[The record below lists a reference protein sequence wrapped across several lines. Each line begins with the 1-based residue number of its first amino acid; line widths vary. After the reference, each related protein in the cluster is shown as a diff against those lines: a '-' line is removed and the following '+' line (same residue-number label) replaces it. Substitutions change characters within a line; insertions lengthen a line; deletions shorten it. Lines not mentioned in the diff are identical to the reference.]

1 MATVCGQ
8 IASNILKSCTK
19 PLQGGT
25 KDRALIINFEDI
37 ASIVYNGTN
46 VSTVEDIVL
55 KTSKLAYQIDGKN
68 NSIAPKAMLVKQ
80 GYENMF
86 DHSVQLKG
94 FDISPEIKEHFNSGK
109 DGRYVVIV
117 ENYFKGTAGNSAFE
131 IYGLTSGLE
140 LTALERDPNNAD
152 TQGAFD
158 FTFSTVLNKEPKL
171 PNNLF
176 ITSYAL
182 SKAVVDG
189 LLS

>member
-1 MATVCGQ
+1 MATICGK
-8 IASNILKSCTK
+8 IASNILKSCAK

-25 KDRALIINFEDI
+25 KDRAIIINFDDI
-37 ASIVYNGTN
+37 SSIVYNSTN
-46 VSTVEDIVL
+46 TATIEDIVL
-55 KTSKLAYQIDGKN
+55 ATGKVAYQIDGKN
-68 NSIAPKAMLVKQ
+68 NSIAPKSMLVKQ

-86 DHSVQLKG
+86 DHVVQMKG
-94 FDISPEIKEHFNSGK
+94 FDISPDVKEQLNSAK
-109 DGRYVVIV
+109 DGRFVVIV

-131 IYGLTSGLE
+131 VYGLTTGLE
-140 LTALERDPNNAD
+140 ITALERDANNAD

-158 FTFSTVLNKEPKL
+158 FTFSTALNKEPKL

>member
-1 MATVCGQ
+1 MSTVCGK

-25 KDRALIINFEDI
+25 KDRALIINFDDI
-37 ASIVYNGTN
+37 ASIVYNSTN
-46 VSTVEDIVL
+46 TATVEDIVL
-55 KTSKLAYQIDGKN
+55 VTGKVAYQIDGKN

-86 DHSVQLKG
+86 DHSVQMKG
-94 FDISPEIKEHFNSGK
+94 FDIAPEIKEQFNSAK
-109 DGRYVVIV
+109 DGRFVVIV

-131 IYGLTSGLE
+131 VYGLTSGLE

-176 ITSYAL
+176 ITSYAA

>member
-1 MATVCGQ
+1 MSVVCGK
-8 IASNILKSCTK
+8 IAGNITKSCTN

-25 KDRALIINFEDI
+25 KDRAIIINFDDI
-37 ASIVYNGTN
+37 SSIVYNGTN
-46 VSTVEDIVL
+46 VATVEDIVL
-55 KTSKLAYQIDGKN
+55 LTSKVAYQIDGKN
-68 NSIAPKAMLVKQ
+68 NSIAPKAMMVKQ
-80 GYENMF
+80 GFNNMF
-86 DHSVQLKG
+86 DHQVQMKG
-94 FDISPEIKEHFNSGK
+94 FDISPDVKEQLNSAK
-109 DGRYVVIV
+109 DGRFVVIV

-140 LTALERDPNNAD
+140 LTVLERDPNNAD

-176 ITSYAL
+176 VTSYAA

>member
-1 MATVCGQ
+1 MSVVCGA
-8 IASNILKSCTK
+8 IASNILISCDT
-19 PLQGGT
+19 PMQGGT
-25 KDRALIINFEDI
+25 RDRAVIFNFDDI
-37 ASIVYNGTN
+37 ASIVYDSTN
-46 VSTVEDIVL
+46 TATVEDIVL
-55 KTSKLAYQIDGKN
+55 ASGKFAYQIDGKN
-68 NSIAPKAMLVKQ
+68 NSIAPKAMMVKV
-80 GYENMF
+80 GFNNMF
-86 DHSVQLKG
+86 DHTVQMKG
-94 FDISPEIKEHFNSGK
+94 FDISPEIKEHFNAGK

-131 IYGLTSGLE
+131 VYGLTSGLE
-140 LTALERDPNNAD
+140 LTVLERDPNNAD

-176 ITSYAL
+176 ITSYAA